1 MPSLHFSSPLSL
13 PSHTNE
19 TGQPLKQQL
28 HSCTHKTMPG
38 LNPTACEDLAVK
50 LNLTRWLSSVWD
62 KVMETLKGSLN
73 LAVGKLTGCS

>member
-1 MPSLHFSSPLSL
+1 
-13 PSHTNE
+13 
-19 TGQPLKQQL
+19 
-28 HSCTHKTMPG
+28 MPG

-50 LNLTRWLSSVWD
+50 LNLTLWLSSVWD